1 MAQAASSSL
10 LIAHLSLPGAAL
22 VHECTLTLWLCVSL
36 SRLFRVCFFCFRQNF
51 NSIALGY

>member
-22 VHECTLTLWLCVSL
+22 VHECTLALWLCVSL